1 MEQQQTHSWAKRAR
15 IIAMAELGMS
25 SDEIAVSL
33 GIHISVLI
41 AVFGDVI
48 EKAVIRAKF
57 AALQKFA
64 ALANSGKHHG
74 ITIAWAKFLC
84 AATKKDANGFLG
96 GFMPHMQVLNHLGEV
111 IG

>member
-1 MEQQQTHSWAKRAR
+1 MQQQSKSWAKRAR
-15 IIAMAELGMS
+15 IVAMAELGML

-33 GIHISVLI
+33 GIHLSVLM

-48 EKAVIRAKF
+48 EKAIIRAKF
-57 AALQKFA
+57 EALQKFA

-84 AATKKDANGFLG
+84 AANKKDANGFLG
-96 GFMPHMQVLNHLGEV
+96 GSMPLMQVLNHLGET

>member
-1 MEQQQTHSWAKRAR
+1 MQQQHQSWAKRAR
-15 IIAMAELGMS
+15 IVAMAELGMPS
-25 SDEIAVSL
+25 EEIATAL
-33 GIHISVLI
+33 GIHISVLM

-48 EKAVIRAKF
+48 QKALIRAKL

-64 ALANSGKHHG
+64 ALANSRKYPG

-84 AATKKDANGFLG
+84 ATKNAANSFLG
-96 GFMPHMQVLNHLGEV
+96 STPNMQVLNHLGEV